1 MASRPVHKLV
11 EELAKGWK
19 PPKVGVGSI
28 RTAPDV
34 PAKEVPA
41 NSALAFAYASN
52 LPEAI
57 VFAGFLGD
65 AVERPGGGDFQVL
78 YLDLELSEWLLV
90 EDSGI
95 LAHDQIRDDA
105 VPFNQRRD
113 VIWVKADAAVGQG
126 STSQSV
132 EAQFLTGEFTKARDF
147 EAPPGGATLAAATG
161 AFCGPRTPSCCR
173 IRSRS

>member
-1 MASRPVHKLV
+1 MASRPVHELV
-11 EELAKGWK
+11 TELAKGLK
-19 PPKVGVGSI
+19 PPKVKAGSI
-28 RTAPDV
+28 RAAPDV
-34 PAKEVPA
+34 PAKEIPA
-41 NSALAFAYASN
+41 DSALALAYASN

-65 AVERPGGGDFQVL
+65 VVERPVGGDFQVL

-95 LAHDQIRDDA
+95 LAHGQIRDDA

-113 VIWVKADAAVGQG
+113 VIWVKADAAVGRG
-126 STSQSV
+126 STSQTV

-147 EAPPGGATLAAATG
+147 EGPPAGGTLAAATG
-161 AFCGPRTPSCCR
+161 VFCQARTPSCCR
-173 IRSRS
+173 RRSQT